1 MKTNTI
7 AKIAAAAMAV
17 MMTVSA
23 GAVPVLAAEKTTTT
37 SQSETKEQRAM
48 KEALTVVKKRVT
60 IPDRLTEF
68 KYRTNTKLGTE
79 SFDFTWNDKEY
90 KEYIYITI
98 ANNIITSYRH
108 TDNRNS
114 DDNGK
119 KQTFAKLS
127 DEKLIKSAKKAL
139 KMLDPDIVN
148 KVKFKIGSINLFGDN
163 ATIKFDRIENGV
175 AVDGNGGNIVV
186 NKDTGELVSMGLE
199 WFWEGTKF
207 GSTASKLTPDQAR
220 DKYKSLTTL
229 TPIYRIVSTYNEKTE
244 KYEDKAVLLYLSDFS
259 SEIDAVSGEPST
271 IWDDMTAD
279 KGSRNFSYNYFN
291 SMVTEEVAEDDCDE
305 EAVDSSADGGVKFT
319 EAELKEIASDE
330 SMLKKDEITD
340 LLNKCKF
347 TKMPDYVKLDSS
359 NLRKDEETGEYF
371 YNITYRGG
379 DDVDYDVEEVM
390 DDKGNVVSVNTA
402 PIIDEPYFYMYV
414 NLNAKTGEVLNF
426 NKNISRNYDH
436 TKPYPVKNNAKIAE
450 TAAKYYYGDVFGE
463 YKADESNTAA
473 EDYSV
478 DTDGKK
484 YYYETSR
491 VYVYNRYVND
501 VRVEG
506 DFIRINVDKTGDVM
520 SISKNYSDVKFP
532 SVPKFDKDEA
542 FKQLFKQIK
551 LNLYYDGYYKKDG
564 TVKTYLLYNISSYI
578 LDSKYRVVSWD
589 GTPLPEE
596 KDEDTA
602 YTDIKGI
609 AEETAITTLARYGI
623 TLKTENGKFDPN
635 GKLTDKE
642 FAAVVYKAIR
652 NYVPY
657 YIDQGGYKQEEEA
670 KILTRKEAAKVFV
683 DCYGGS
689 DYAMLKGIY
698 RAPFKDV
705 ATTDEYVGYIAI
717 AKALGFASGDSNGNY
732 SPDKELTRAQAMQMI
747 YDYIKRL
754 K

>member
-1 MKTNTI
+1 MKTNTV
-7 AKIAAAAMAV
+7 AKLAAAAMAV

-23 GAVPVLAAEKTTTT
+23 GAVPVLAAEKTTAS

-68 KYRTNTKLGTE
+68 KYKMNTKLGTE

-90 KEYIYITI
+90 KEYINISI

-114 DDNGK
+114 DDK
-119 KQTFAKLS
+119 SIKQTFAKLS
-127 DEKLIKSAKKAL
+127 DEKLIESAKKAL
-139 KMLDPDIVN
+139 KKLDPDIVN
-148 KVKFKIGSINLFGDN
+148 KVKFKVSSINLFGDN

-175 AVDGNGGNIVV
+175 AVDGNGGNIVI

-271 IWDDMTAD
+271 IWDDMAAD
-279 KGSRNFSYNYFN
+279 KGSATFSYNYFN
-291 SMVTEEVAEDDCDE
+291 SMVTEEVAEDDCDDVVE
-305 EAVDSSADGGVKFT
+305 SADGGVKFT
-319 EAELKEIASDE
+319 EAELKEIAADE
-330 SMLKKDEITD
+330 SMLKKEEIAA
-340 LLNKCKF
+340 LLNKCEY

-371 YNITYRGG
+371 YNIAYVGG
-379 DDVDYDVEEVM
+379 NYDYVDVAEEDM
-390 DDKGNVVSVNTA
+390 DGNVVTKTVRE
-402 PIIDEPYFYMYV
+402 EPYFYMNV
-414 NLNAKTGEVLNF
+414 NLNAKTGEVVDF
-426 NKNISRNYDH
+426 RKDVSKDYDH
-436 TKPYPVKNNAKIAE
+436 TKAFPVKANAKVAE
-450 TAAKYYYGDVFGE
+450 EAAKYYYGDVFGE
-463 YKADESNTAA
+463 YKANESNYTS
-473 EDYSV
+473 EDYAIQS
-478 DTDGKK
+478 DGTKH
-484 YYYETSR
+484 YYETAR
-491 VYVYNRYVND
+491 EYTYDRYVNG
-501 VRVEG
+501 VRVES
-506 DFIRINVDKTGDVM
+506 DTIRIRVDKTGEVL
-520 SISKNYSDVKFP
+520 SISKTYSNVKFP

-657 YIDQGGYKQEEEA
+657 YINDGGYQQEEDA
-670 KILTRKEAAKVFV
+670 KILNRKEAAKVFV

-732 SPDKELTRAQAMQMI
+732 SPNKALTRAQAMQMI